1 MLKNQ
6 FSKKNTG
13 KWVKILFLAIF
24 EFLVSKGHFGPFSAI
39 SADKPDLSKF
49 LVKCREKKIYCT
61 MVLRICSFSILKIK
75 HWQNFSCERY
85 LRFIFCCSE
94 KRSCFSHVNPIFS
107 KVFKI
112 LLLTLLKTFYVKYS
126 IFTFFELNLS

>member
-1 MLKNQ
+1 MEKSRV
-6 FSKKNTG
+6 F
-13 KWVKILFLAIF
+13 
-24 EFLVSKGHFGPFSAI
+24 GHFLLFCEQWPFRPI
-39 SADKPDLSKF
+39 SGHF
-49 LVKCREKKIYCT
+49 CRKTRFKQIFSEMSRKKIYCT

-94 KRSCFSHVNPIFS
+94 KRSCFSHVNPNFS